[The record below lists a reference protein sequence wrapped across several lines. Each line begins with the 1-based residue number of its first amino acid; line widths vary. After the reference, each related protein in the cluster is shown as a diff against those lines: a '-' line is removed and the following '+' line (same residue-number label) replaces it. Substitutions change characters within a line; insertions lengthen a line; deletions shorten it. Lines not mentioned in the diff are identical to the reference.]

1 MNSSLI
7 NSSWGRML
15 GKKIM
20 KGTTKYKPSNQ
31 TARWNIVTGDVVRVT
46 QGPQQGQQG
55 KVLDVLRLK
64 NRIIVEGCNMRKRSQ
79 KPGMDGTPG
88 KMTVRPC
95 SLPYSNVALID
106 PTTGEPTKVARRF
119 LEDGTKV
126 RVSKKTGHVI
136 PKPDPLINRPPRVVL
151 VGPKDTLP
159 EDVHAVTFEGYDD
172 FLPFI
177 YHTEHIKTQAAKA
190 ER

>member
-1 MNSSLI
+1 
-7 NSSWGRML
+7 ML

-20 KGTTKYKPSNQ
+20 KGTTKYKAPND
-31 TARWNIVTGDVVRVT
+31 TARWNIVTGDIVRVT

-55 KVLDVLRLK
+55 KVMDVLRQS

-88 KMTVRPC
+88 KMMIRPC

-136 PKPDPLINRPPRVVL
+136 PKPDPLLNRPPRVVL
-151 VGPKDTLP
+151 MGPKDTLAD
-159 EDVHAVTFEGYDD
+159 DVHAVTFAGYDD
-172 FLPFI
+172 YLPFI
-177 YHTEHIKTQAAKA
+177 YATKSREHNTQAEK
-190 ER
+190 